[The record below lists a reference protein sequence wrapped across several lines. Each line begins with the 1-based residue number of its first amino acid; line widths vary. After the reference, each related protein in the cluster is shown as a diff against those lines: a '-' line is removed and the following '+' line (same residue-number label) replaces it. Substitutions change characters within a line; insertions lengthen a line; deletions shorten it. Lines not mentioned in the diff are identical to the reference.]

1 MRISDWSSDVCSSDL
16 IVSRGGPREIAQVA
30 DALNDM
36 RIRIRALLDDRTR
49 MLAAISHDLRTPLT
63 RLQLRAERIAD
74 QELREGM
81 LREIAQLTRM
91 LDFTLNYLRED
102 VRSASASRID
112 LPIVLQTIS
121 ADFAGGGTAC
131 VHCGPARK
139 GALE

>member
-49 MLAAISHDLRTPLT
+49 MLAAITHDLRTPLT
-63 RLQLRAERIAD
+63 RLQLRAERIAA

-81 LREIAQLTRM
+81 LRAIAQVKRM
-91 LDFTLNYLRED
+91 LDFTFNYLRAD
-102 VRSASASRID
+102 VRSERASRID
-112 LPIVLQTIS
+112 LPCVLQHIRPAS
-121 ADFAGGGTAC
+121 AESRPAFSYAGPG
-131 VHCGPARK
+131 
-139 GALE
+139 